1 MSAETETGAEGEAAS
16 VVVSESGGSSTAVR
30 RTRIGAV
37 VASLTRTELLRLAK
51 NPFIWGAAAVAFALP
66 VLLSVRQPMV
76 ANLEYEVQL
85 AGTGALLIAVTVMVT
100 ANLGAVRDQRRG
112 MPQTLAA
119 LPAGAMVRTLAVA
132 IACGLAGALLTAV
145 TVGAHVLFRLGSG
158 PVAGGMS
165 VWEIPAV
172 VEGSVVLTVLG
183 VTLGRWMPT
192 LIAVPVVLV
201 VFLALTV
208 DQGTTVWPLPIT
220 SLLAGDVLQWPA
232 GSRSVYL
239 AALVVLLAAV
249 ALLRHGMHAYR
260 ALAGALALALAAP
273 LLLSGNAAAH
283 EGDAAELSCTD
294 RTEVRYCHLPGF
306 DAWVP
311 LWAEAAEPV
320 VAAVP
325 AAERDAVPVVK
336 QYRTTMSGAQQGGG
350 LVGTEW
356 GRDEVEK
363 DYQRMLAGELA
374 ARITGLDDGSDT
386 SSDPTTCAGDGQA
399 RTVVALWLAGQTVTP
414 EPESTVDEMGLTALG
429 HVGYSAEDGRV
440 ARTLLRREDAGERI
454 GAHWKTLVR
463 PETDLQQA
471 RSLLGLAD
479 TSGSHPQA
487 DAGAESDGVPQ
498 AKSEGPPC
506 R

>member
-1 MSAETETGAEGEAAS
+1 MSDEAETGAESE
-16 VVVSESGGSSTAVR
+16 VVSEEGGSSAAVR

-37 VASLTRTELLRLAK
+37 VGSLVRTELLRLAK
-51 NPFIWGAAAVAFALP
+51 NPFVWGSAAVAWALP

-85 AGTGALLIAVTVMVT
+85 AGTGALLIGATVMVT

-165 VWEIPAV
+165 VWEITAV

-183 VTLGRWMPT
+183 VTLGRWVPT

-208 DQGTTVWPLPIT
+208 DQSSAVWPLPIT
-220 SLLAGDVLQWPA
+220 SLLAGDVLRWPA

-239 AALVVLLAAV
+239 AALVVLLMAV
-249 ALLRHGMHAYR
+249 ALLRHGMSAYR
-260 ALAGALALALAAP
+260 GLGGILALVLAAP

-283 EGDAAELSCTD
+283 EADAAELSCTD
-294 RTEVRYCHLPGF
+294 RSGVRYCHLPGF
-306 DAWVP
+306 DSWIP

-336 QYRTTMSGAQQGGG
+336 QYRTTMSGTQPDGG

-374 ARITGLDDGSDT
+374 ARITGLGDGSDT
-386 SSDPTTCAGDGQA
+386 SSDTATCAGDGQA
-399 RTVVALWLAGQTVTP
+399 RTVVALWLAGQAVTP
-414 EPESTVDEMGLTALG
+414 ETESTVDEMGFTALG
-429 HVGYSAEDGRV
+429 HVGYSGEEGRAAE
-440 ARTLLRREDAGERI
+440 TLLGREDAGERI
-454 GAHWKTLVR
+454 GTHWKTLVR
-463 PETDLQQA
+463 PETDVRQA

-479 TSGSHPQA
+479 TSGSDTRA
-487 DAGAESDGVPQ
+487 DVGAENDGGAQP
-498 AKSEGPPC
+498 KNGGPPC